1 MSGPIR
7 RSQQNNQ
14 QQKDTQQDGEI
25 LNLSQADLL
34 RGIEALENK
43 VTKLESELSIAKNV
57 NQLLSQE
64 LDDLHQYQ
72 TRSCLVID
80 GINPQVNETRN

>member
-14 QQKDTQQDGEI
+14 QQKDTQQDGKT

-34 RGIEALENK
+34 R
-43 VTKLESELSIAKNV
+43 
-57 NQLLSQE
+57 
-64 LDDLHQYQ
+64 
-72 TRSCLVID
+72 
-80 GINPQVNETRN
+80 

>member
-14 QQKDTQQDGEI
+14 QQKDTQQDGET

-34 RGIEALENK
+34 RRIEALENK

-72 TRSCLVID
+72 RRSCLVIPMRD
-80 GINPQVNETRN
+80 M